1 MTTDRI
7 DSERELIEFI
17 QKLKMANIEIPENVT
32 LEIDSEHL
40 QDCFNDLWSN
50 TLIFTLNGKIDR
62 FKYMGEKMMFKK
74 NNYDDQGKSE

>member
-32 LEIDSEHL
+32 LEIDSEYL
-40 QDCFNDLWSN
+40 QDYFIRRLNAW
-50 TLIFTLNGKIDR
+50 TLPFSKKIDR

-74 NNYDDQGKSE
+74 NNYDGQGKSE